1 MDYADRKAVHLQT
14 LGRLVLI
21 LGVLVSLGI
30 SMLLFARMAEQRA
43 HWVQQALEVQVAIQH
58 LVAEIRTAE
67 DSERGFLLTGD
78 RRFLAS
84 FQTAERSS
92 REENASLTKMTADN
106 PRQRDNLRRLQPLVD
121 ARFSFLQSRIN
132 SNGKRHLD
140 PEANRAAMEQQQAPV
155 GLIQKT
161 LDAMTSE
168 EERLLASREA
178 ALARAKNR
186 FLWVFCIGYGL
197 IVLIA
202 ASLYLGVRGYGQQS
216 EAAEAQLSQL
226 NEKLEERV
234 RERTALLKAR
244 EELLQTFVQYA
255 PVAVAMLDRKMRYLQ
270 VSDRFCA
277 EQGLSRANVLGATH
291 YEVFPDSPDRWH
303 RAYQRCLD
311 GETIRAEEDR
321 WVREDGREIWLRWE
335 IRPWGSADGQ
345 PEGILIFGEDITER
359 KHAEETLR
367 ESEATIRTLLDTA
380 SQAILAVDA
389 GGLIVVANRMV
400 GDMFG
405 YSLEELMSKPLEM
418 LIPERFRDRHR
429 MDRTAFAATPKARSM
444 GIGLDLVGR
453 RSDGTEFPIEVSL
466 SSLETK
472 RGRLAVSFVSDITVR
487 KKAESDLREN
497 EQKLRSLAAS
507 LFTAHEDERRTLAR
521 ELHDDVTQWL
531 AHFSIELGRLAS
543 SCSDR
548 TDRTHERERLQVLQR
563 QAQNVSSEVRRLSHG
578 LHPSVITDFGL
589 SIALEEFCEEFEKSR
604 RIQVRFDGPSDGA
617 RLRGMVAT
625 CLYRVAQESLRNAVI
640 HGHATEIRVH
650 LKIAA
655 DEVQLV
661 VKDNGVGF
669 TSDPFQNRTGLGV
682 VSMRERVGL
691 LNGTLSI
698 TSEPGQGCQVSA
710 TVPLAGVNHDE
721 I

>member
-1 MDYADRKAVHLQT
+1 MEYTNRKAVHLQT

-21 LGVLVSLGI
+21 LGVLVSLGV
-30 SMLLFARMAEQRA
+30 SMLVFARMAEQRA

-58 LVAEIRTAE
+58 LIAEIRTAE

-84 FQTAERSS
+84 FQTAERGS
-92 REENASLTKMTADN
+92 REETASLTKMTADN
-106 PRQRDNLRRLQPLVD
+106 PRQRDNLLRLQPLVD
-121 ARFSFLQSRIN
+121 ARFSFLQSRID
-132 SNGKRHLD
+132 SNGKSHLD
-140 PEANRAAMEQQQAPV
+140 PAANRAVMEQQQAPV
-155 GLIQKT
+155 GLIQGT

-168 EERLLASREA
+168 EDRLLATREA
-178 ALARAKNR
+178 ALARAKER

-202 ASLYLGVRGYGQQS
+202 ASLYLGVRRYGQQS

-234 RERTALLKAR
+234 RERTSLLKAR
-244 EELLQTFVQYA
+244 EELLHTFVQYA
-255 PVAVAMLDRKMRYLQ
+255 PAAVAMLDREMRYLQ

-277 EQGLSRANVLGATH
+277 EQGVSRAEVLGASH
-291 YEVFPDSPDRWH
+291 YEVFPDSPDRWR
-303 RAYQRCLD
+303 RAYLRCLD
-311 GETIRAEEDR
+311 GETLRAEEDR
-321 WVREDGREIWLRWE
+321 WVRQDGREIWLRWE

-345 PEGILIFGEDITER
+345 PEGILIFGEDITGR

-400 GDMFG
+400 GEMFG
-405 YSLEELMSKPLEM
+405 YSLEELLGKPLEM
-418 LIPERFRDRHR
+418 LIPERLRDRHR
-429 MDRTAFAATPKARSM
+429 IDRKTFAAAPKARTM
-444 GIGLDLVGR
+444 GMGLDLVGR
-453 RSDGTEFPIEVSL
+453 RKDGTEFPIEVSL

-543 SCSDR
+543 SFSE
-548 TDRTHERERLQVLQR
+548 RTHERERLQVLQR

-604 RIQVRFDGPSDGA
+604 GIQVHFDGLSDDA
-617 RLRGMVAT
+617 RLKGMVAT
-625 CLYRVAQESLRNAVI
+625 CLYRVAQESLRNAAM
-640 HGHATEIRVH
+640 HGHATEIFVDLRT
-650 LKIAA
+650 AA

-669 TSDPFQNRTGLGV
+669 TADPFQNRTGLGV

-698 TSEPGQGCQVSA
+698 TSQPGQGCQVSA